1 MAHRAVDSVMGA
13 RGGSEVAPAAEPAA
27 AAPEYYGS
35 SSQPEGPC
43 AQQAKAFSEC
53 MSRAN
58 GDMGACQFYF
68 EAMQQCKVGQ
78 PFA

>member
-1 MAHRAVDSVMGA
+1 
-13 RGGSEVAPAAEPAA
+13 
-27 AAPEYYGS
+27 
-35 SSQPEGPC
+35 
-43 AQQAKAFSEC
+43 

-58 GDMGACQFYF
+58 GDMAACQFYF